1 MKPNIENDF
10 DMGCPNLPDNR
21 VSFLMKYERTAEGL
35 KSILKSMSDS
45 LTIAAHRATITYE
58 SRLKGVDVDER
69 S

>member
-1 MKPNIENDF
+1 MSSNIENDF
-10 DMGCPNLPDNR
+10 EMGCPNLPDNR

-45 LTIAAHRATITYE
+45 LTIAAQRATITYE
-58 SRLKGVDVDER
+58 SRLKGSDVNER

>member
-1 MKPNIENDF
+1 MKSNIENDF
-10 DMGCPNLPDNR
+10 EMGCPNLPDNR

-35 KSILKSMSDS
+35 KSILKSMGDS
-45 LTIAAHRATITYE
+45 LTIAAQRATITYE

>member
-10 DMGCPNLPDNR
+10 GMECPNLPDNR

-35 KSILKSMSDS
+35 KSVLKFMSDS

-58 SRLKGVDVDER
+58 SRLKGADVNER

>member
-1 MKPNIENDF
+1 MKSNIENDF
-10 DMGCPNLPDNR
+10 EMGCPNLPDNR

-45 LTIAAHRATITYE
+45 LTIVAHRATITYE
-58 SRLKGVDVDER
+58 SRLKGADVDER

>member
-21 VSFLMKYERTAEGL
+21 VSFLMKYERKVEGL

-45 LTIAAHRATITYE
+45 LTIAAQRATITYE

>member
-45 LTIAAHRATITYE
+45 LTIAAQRATITYE

>member
-10 DMGCPNLPDNR
+10 GIECPNLPDNR

-35 KSILKSMSDS
+35 KSILKSMGDS
-45 LTIAAHRATITYE
+45 LNIAAQRATITYE

>member
-1 MKPNIENDF
+1 MSSNIENDF
-10 DMGCPNLPDNR
+10 EMGYPNLPDNR

-35 KSILKSMSDS
+35 KSILKSMGDS
-45 LTIAAHRATITYE
+45 LNIAAQRATITYE

>member
-21 VSFLMKYERTAEGL
+21 VSFLMKYERAAEGL

-45 LTIAAHRATITYE
+45 LTIAAQRATITYE
-58 SRLKGVDVDER
+58 SRLKGVDYDER